1 MPRHTPR
8 NVLVTGGAGFIG
20 CNLARWYL
28 ENRPEVRVVVYD
40 ALTYAGS
47 LHNLEGLEARY
58 PGRYLFVRGD
68 INDTALAKK
77 VMLDENVDTVAHLA
91 AESHV
96 DRSITGP
103 AEFLR
108 TNIMG
113 TYSLLQAAREAWAGR
128 EGVRFHHVSTD
139 EVFGSLGPEGKF
151 TEDTPYAPSSPYSA
165 SKAASDHLVR
175 AWARTYGLPVTL
187 SNCSNNYG
195 EFQFPE
201 KLIPLMITQALAGE
215 KLPVYGTG
223 ENVRHWLYVGDHCA
237 AIATIIE
244 NGENGRS
251 YNVGGCNEWRNI
263 DIVNLLC
270 DTLQELRPRRGGS
283 YRDLITFVA
292 DRPWHDLRYAIDASR
307 IARELGWRPRHDFAS
322 GLRRTVEWYLANE
335 DWRAKILREKQG
347 KP

>member
-8 NVLVTGGAGFIG
+8 NLLITGGAGFIG

-28 ENRPEVRVVVYD
+28 ENRPGVRVVILD

-47 LHNLEGLEARY
+47 LHNLEGLAERY

-68 INDTALAKK
+68 INDAPLAKK
-77 VMLDENVDTVAHLA
+77 VLLDENIDTVAHLA

-108 TNIMG
+108 TNILG
-113 TYSLLQAAREAWAGR
+113 TSSLLQAAREAWAGR
-128 EGVRFHHVSTD
+128 DDVRFHHVSTD
-139 EVFGSLGPEGKF
+139 EVYGSLGPTGKF

-175 AWARTYGLPVTL
+175 AWARTFGLPVTL

-195 EFQFPE
+195 EYQFPE
-201 KLIPLMITQALAGE
+201 KLIPLMITKALAGE
-215 KLPVYGTG
+215 PLPVYGTG
-223 ENVRHWLYVGDHCA
+223 ENVRDWLYVGDHCA
-237 AIATIIE
+237 AIAAIIE
-244 NGENGRS
+244 DGENGRS
-251 YNVGGCNEWRNI
+251 YNVGGCNEWKNI

-270 DTLQELRPRRGGS
+270 DTLQELRPRPRG
-283 YRDLITFVA
+283 YHELITFVQ
-292 DRPWHDLRYAIDASR
+292 DRPGHDLRYAIDASR

-322 GLRRTVEWYLANE
+322 GLRRTVEWYLANAA
-335 DWRAKILREKQG
+335 WREKILREKRG
-347 KP
+347 NV

>member
-113 TYSLLQAAREAWAGR
+113 TYSLL
-128 EGVRFHHVSTD
+128 
-139 EVFGSLGPEGKF
+139 
-151 TEDTPYAPSSPYSA
+151 
-165 SKAASDHLVR
+165 
-175 AWARTYGLPVTL
+175 
-187 SNCSNNYG
+187 
-195 EFQFPE
+195 
-201 KLIPLMITQALAGE
+201 
-215 KLPVYGTG
+215 
-223 ENVRHWLYVGDHCA
+223 
-237 AIATIIE
+237 
-244 NGENGRS
+244 
-251 YNVGGCNEWRNI
+251 
-263 DIVNLLC
+263 
-270 DTLQELRPRRGGS
+270 
-283 YRDLITFVA
+283 
-292 DRPWHDLRYAIDASR
+292 
-307 IARELGWRPRHDFAS
+307 
-322 GLRRTVEWYLANE
+322 
-335 DWRAKILREKQG
+335 
-347 KP
+347 

>member
-28 ENRPEVRVVVYD
+28 ENRPGVRVVVFD

-47 LHNLEGLEARY
+47 LHNLEGLEGRY

-96 DRSITGP
+96 DRSISGP

-128 EGVRFHHVSTD
+128 DDVRFHHVSTD

-223 ENVRHWLYVGDHCA
+223 ENVRDWLYVGDHCA
-237 AIATIIE
+237 AIAAIIE

-270 DTLQELRPRRGGS
+270 DTLQELRPRPGGA

-292 DRPWHDLRYAIDASR
+292 DRPGHDLRYAIDASR

-322 GLRRTVEWYLANE
+322 GLRRTVEWYLANDE
-335 DWRAKILREKQG
+335 WRAKILREKQG
-347 KP
+347 KA